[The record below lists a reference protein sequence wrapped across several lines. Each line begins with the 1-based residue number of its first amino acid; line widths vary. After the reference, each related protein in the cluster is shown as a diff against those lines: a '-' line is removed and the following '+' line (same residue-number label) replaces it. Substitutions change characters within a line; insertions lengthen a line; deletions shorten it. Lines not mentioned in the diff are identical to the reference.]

1 MDFSLESLRDAFMDT
16 QFKRSKQGR
25 ELYAILLATSLDEAF
40 LVEYLSFYHELDSLT
55 GDRVLVIGPQVR
67 GDLGRGPFLSE
78 DIHEFVRAGPFDYS
92 QVRFGLDQ
100 RDFGVATDLRTFVR
114 DQTRESYALA
124 RFLGIPFNSM
134 PLLVFFDNLDSPQD
148 RVYWS
153 LRGKSGA
160 AFVLDLRDL
169 LQAVSDECGWD
180 IPDRLK
186 WLEKRAAAL
195 RGDYVHE
202 SDVPYEI
209 REEWKAYRET
219 KGHSHRVS
227 VITAYYEQVA
237 ALRCAYEQARAD
249 TELKVPLDSVNS
261 PIASLEA
268 GRIYGDELS
277 RLRKHHRRW
286 STRLPTDYRE
296 ALRRLSYPDR
306 WYIEVREGQLALTR
320 DEAVREARRLEEHLH
335 ELEDAYESKRSRLVT
350 KAEGGL
356 AEAREYKSIPRLSPL
371 KVIQNVLCEAAI
383 TIDKPTKSTSVRSII
398 ESEPRR
404 VPTVFIS
411 YSHESDEH
419 AARVLELAQRLRSDG
434 VDCWIDQFEQ
444 SPLEGFPR
452 WMAHQISSADT
463 VLLICTKAYR
473 RRFDGLEERSKGLGV
488 NFEGHLILQQL
499 YDAAMRNSKFIPIL
513 LQPSTREDIPIALR
527 GTTSFEIPSAYEALK
542 DRIFNVQRVAPN
554 SVGKSVEGDG
564 SIQ

>member
-1 MDFSLESLRDAFMDT
+1 MDFSLESLRDAFMDAE
-16 QFKRSKQGR
+16 FKWSKRGR

-40 LVEYLSFYHELDSLT
+40 LLEYLSFYYELDSLT
-55 GDRVLVIGPQVR
+55 GDRVLVIGPRVR
-67 GDLGRGPFLSE
+67 GHPGLSPIPFLSE
-78 DIHEFVRAGPFDYS
+78 DIQEFARVGPLDYS
-92 QVRFGLDQ
+92 QVWRDLGQ
-100 RDFGVATDLRTFVR
+100 RYFDEAATDWRTFVQ

-160 AFVLDLRDL
+160 DFVLDLRDL
-169 LQAVSDECGWD
+169 LQAVSDECGWG
-180 IPDRLK
+180 IRDRVK
-186 WLEKRAAAL
+186 GLEERAAAL
-195 RGDYVHE
+195 RG
-202 SDVPYEI
+202 VPYEI
-209 REEWKAYRET
+209 REERKAYREAQA
-219 KGHSHRVS
+219 HFHRVS

-249 TELKVPLDSVNS
+249 TELKVPLESVSS

-306 WYIEVREGQLALTR
+306 EYVEVREGQLALTR

-335 ELEDAYESKRSRLVT
+335 ELEEHLHELEDAFESKRSRLVT
-350 KAEGGL
+350 KAEGDL
-356 AEAREYKSIPRLSPL
+356 AKAREYESIPRPFPL

-383 TIDKPTKSTSVRSII
+383 TIDEPTKSTSVRSII

-404 VPTVFIS
+404 VPAVFIVAIQPEWRHAGS
-411 YSHESDEH
+411 VAGYS
-419 AARVLELAQRLRSDG
+419 A
-434 VDCWIDQFEQ
+434 
-444 SPLEGFPR
+444 
-452 WMAHQISSADT
+452 
-463 VLLICTKAYR
+463 
-473 RRFDGLEERSKGLGV
+473 
-488 NFEGHLILQQL
+488 
-499 YDAAMRNSKFIPIL
+499 
-513 LQPSTREDIPIALR
+513 
-527 GTTSFEIPSAYEALK
+527 
-542 DRIFNVQRVAPN
+542 
-554 SVGKSVEGDG
+554 
-564 SIQ
+564 